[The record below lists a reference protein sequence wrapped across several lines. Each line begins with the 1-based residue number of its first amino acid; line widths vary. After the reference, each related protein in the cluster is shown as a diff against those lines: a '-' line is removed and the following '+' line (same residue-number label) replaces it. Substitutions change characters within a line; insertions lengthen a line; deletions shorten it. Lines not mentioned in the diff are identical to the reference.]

1 MKRLILLLLL
11 GSFVGCQT
19 EVKEIKFDDMAG
31 RVSGR
36 YVVNSYVING
46 DTVYSSSGTN
56 KIKAEEFYIYLTRI
70 KSDSLQMS
78 LHFKETGAT
87 SSPTFIKYIGVNE
100 TNGVFQLSLPGNASS
115 DYEGTITDNTFSERT
130 GLGVGGFLIKPPIPL
145 PVTDDPALKGVFI
158 SAVRSGN

>member
-1 MKRLILLLLL
+1 
-11 GSFVGCQT
+11 
-19 EVKEIKFDDMAG
+19 
-31 RVSGR
+31 
-36 YVVNSYVING
+36 
-46 DTVYSSSGTN
+46 
-56 KIKAEEFYIYLTRI
+56 
-70 KSDSLQMS
+70 
-78 LHFKETGAT
+78 
-87 SSPTFIKYIGVNE
+87 VNE